1 MGAMR
6 SPAPHRSRVLASPWA
21 GVYATETE
29 SARHYGRHWHSSYGF
44 GLIDD
49 GAHRSGSSR
58 GAVDAY
64 AGDIVCANPGEVH
77 DGRPLGGPSRRWRT
91 VYVEPQVLASIAAL
105 PGSHGP
111 CEAAF
116 AAPAFSDPLLRRA
129 LLRLLQRLDAWTR
142 AGAAGRADEAL
153 ACEEALALAC
163 GRMLR
168 DHSTAAAPPDEPGD
182 LARVRERLA
191 DARLP
196 APTLAE
202 LGALAG
208 LGKFQLLRRF
218 RRAYGATPHDW
229 LVQLRAD
236 RARGL
241 IRQGLG
247 LPEAAACAG
256 FADQSHMT
264 RVFVRRFGFT
274 PGAWQRAVA
283 A

>member
-1 MGAMR
+1 MA
-6 SPAPHRSRVLASPWA
+6 ALPHHSRVLASPWP

-64 AGDIVCANPGEVH
+64 AGDMVCANPGEVH

-91 VYVEPQVLASIAAL
+91 VYVEPQVLASIAAP
-105 PGSHGP
+105 PGSNAS
-111 CEAAF
+111 CDAEF
-116 AAPAFSDPLLRRA
+116 TAPAFSDPRLRRA
-129 LLRLLQRLDAWTR
+129 LLRLLHRLDAWTG
-142 AGAAGRADEAL
+142 AGPAGRAGEAL
-153 ACEEALALAC
+153 ACEEALAEAC
-163 GRMLR
+163 GLMLR
-168 DHSTAAAPPDEPGD
+168 DHSTAAARPDEKGD

-191 DARLP
+191 DAPLA

-202 LGALAG
+202 LAALAG
-208 LGKFQLLRRF
+208 VGKFQLLRGF
-218 RRAYGATPHDW
+218 KKAYGVTPHDW
-229 LVQLRAD
+229 QLQLRAD
-236 RARGL
+236 HARGL
-241 IRQGLG
+241 IRAGVGLA
-247 LPEAAACAG
+247 EAAARTG

-274 PGAWQRAVA
+274 PGAWRRAH
-283 A
+283 